1 MGAGT
6 DRLPAGPLTYEDYAA
21 LPEDGN
27 RYELFDGELVVS
39 PAPRPRHQ
47 GASLKLASRLLTHAE
62 AHALGRVYT
71 APIDVILSPT
81 TVLQP
86 DIVFVAK
93 GHERIITERA
103 IEAPPDLV
111 VEILSPGTSRRDRGA
126 KARLYARFG
135 IAHYWILD
143 PKAHT
148 FEAFV
153 LEGRAYRLVTSSEGT
168 ATVAAA
174 PFAGLSI
181 DLAAIWD

>member
-6 DRLPAGPLTYEDYAA
+6 ERLPAGPLTYEDYAA

-47 GASLKLASRLLTHAE
+47 SVSVKLASRLLAHVE
-62 AHALGRVYT
+62 AHALGRIYT

-86 DIVFVAK
+86 DVVFVATA
-93 GHERIITERA
+93 RAAIITERA
-103 IEAPPDLV
+103 IEDPPDLV
-111 VEILSPGTSRRDRGA
+111 VEILSPGTARRDRGA

-135 IAHYWILD
+135 IAHYWVLD

-148 FEAFV
+148 FEA
-153 LEGRAYRLVTSSEGT
+153 LALDGRSYRQAASAASTSRI
-168 ATVAAA
+168 AAA
-174 PFAGLSI
+174 PFADLTL
-181 DLAAIWD
+181 DLASVWD

>member
-6 DRLPAGPLTYEDYAA
+6 GRLPAGPLTYEDYAA

-47 GASLKLASRLLTHAE
+47 GASLALASCLLGHVRANG
-62 AHALGRVYT
+62 LGNVYT

-86 DIVFVAK
+86 DVVFVATA
-93 GHERIITERA
+93 RQAIITERA
-103 IEAPPDLV
+103 IEGPPDLV
-111 VEILSPGTSRRDRGA
+111 VEILSPRTARRDRGA
-126 KARLYARFG
+126 KAKLYARFG
-135 IAHYWILD
+135 IANYWVLD
-143 PKAHT
+143 PGTRT

-153 LEGRAYRLVTSSEGT
+153 LDGRKYRLAAS
-168 ATVAAA
+168 ATDVARIAA
-174 PFAGLSI
+174 PPFAELDV
-181 DLAAIWD
+181 DLASIWA